1 VKNVPDKD
9 QTAPNPKPE
18 APVHP
23 AKDPAPEPQAEK
35 LIVTEEEV
43 KKKLNEMVEEK
54 YRQLRGEP

>member
-1 VKNVPDKD
+1 MKNVPDKD